1 MRIVTFLLCVSL
13 SLSSIEITLGHGHP
27 IIVTA
32 ADNRLVVSGGVA
44 GADNGYV
51 DRIYVETDSSGDP
64 QDFAD
69 FTGFGPAIYWT
80 VPGFELTGLLENSG
94 LYLQTVARPVRNSN
108 PVESRTLWYW
118 NVNSNQ
124 NDKVEVAPTS
134 SRMQIRQSA
143 SVNVLLTPTTTVA
156 PPAMK
161 LAAPVTADMGF
172 HNHDLARYL
181 LPAPLPPD
189 GAYGFFARLT
199 SDVYAPSDPFLVVIN
214 NGGLDGTQMLD
225 AAAAINRDALLAGD
239 YNHDDVVDSADYIVW
254 RDTLNSATQ
263 LVADGSGN
271 GLVDS
276 ADLEVWR
283 NNFGHLFDGGST
295 GIGSG
300 QSVPEPAALTGR
312 ADRGDWDWCD
322 IAAAASVSSSLKGL
336 GSKSACGRG
345 TVENI
350 ADPSWVGCLA

>member
-1 MRIVTFLLCVSL
+1 MKCFVQIVVALAAVAPAAFAF
-13 SLSSIEITLGHGHP
+13 GHGHP
-27 IIVTA
+27 IIVTEVN
-32 ADNRLVVSGGVA
+32 NRLAVSGGVA
-44 GADNGYV
+44 GMNDGYV
-51 DRIYVETDSSGDP
+51 AQIYVETDSSGDP

-69 FTGFGPAIYWT
+69 FSGFGPAIYWT

-94 LYLQTVARPVRNSN
+94 LYLQTVARPVRISN

-134 SRMQIRQSA
+134 SGMQIRKNA
-143 SVNVLLTPTTTVA
+143 TVNMLLTPTTTVA
-156 PPAMK
+156 PPPMTI
-161 LAAPVTADMGF
+161 AAPVAADMGF

-214 NGGLDGTQMLD
+214 NGGLDGAQMLD

-239 YNHDDVVDSADYIVW
+239 YNHNDAVDAADHILW
-254 RDTLNSATQ
+254 RDTLNSASQ
-263 LVADGSGN
+263 LAADGSGN
-271 GLVDS
+271 GLIDPS
-276 ADLEVWR
+276 DLGVWR
-283 NNFGHLFDGGST
+283 NNFGHVFSGGST

-300 QSVPEPAALTGR
+300 QSVPEPAAMTFVL
-312 ADRGDWDWCD
+312 
-322 IAAAASVSSSLKGL
+322 IAAVGSAVASRRRHFGQHV
-336 GSKSACGRG
+336 
-345 TVENI
+345 
-350 ADPSWVGCLA
+350 